1 MCCPSLSLGN
11 IVFVRHVTCHGIGWA
26 SEPFP
31 LVYVC
36 VCVCVCV
43 CARVCVRECV
53 CVHYLCVH
61 CAIAPFGA
69 QLLHYII
76 SCLDSSPQNPDAMEH
91 CVNGTGMW
99 GTERG
104 CIPYRTT
111 QQMD

>member
-1 MCCPSLSLGN
+1 M
-11 IVFVRHVTCHGIGWA
+11 FVRIVTCHGIGWA

-36 VCVCVCV
+36 VCARARACVHVCVCV
-43 CARVCVRECV
+43 CVCVCTL
-53 CVHYLCVH
+53 YLCVH

-99 GTERG
+99 GTE
-104 CIPYRTT
+104 
-111 QQMD
+111 